1 MGGIYARAEGLPEE
15 IWKAIY
21 FHYLPVG
28 VEADAPPSRA
38 QLGKAAITWAAV
50 SLADKLDTIV
60 GLFAASEK
68 PTGSRDAYGLRR
80 AAHGFFKIL
89 VDLPDFAGRSVRPM
103 VGSLLTKAQEAYGEW
118 SDTNLEGLYNFMT
131 ERLAFVLE
139 SRGFDIRNVRAVTSG
154 RHPKDIRPAD
164 ELQKLKVLPE
174 FSTTPDFQALAVAFK
189 RAKNI
194 ITRELNQPLLHY
206 ELSHEF
212 LEALTEPAETALL
225 AEIETRRP
233 IIEQAVVEGTGFRE
247 AFAEAARFKPA
258 VDRFFDEVLVMSPD
272 PQVRDRR
279 LSLVRKLVS
288 LILKLADI
296 SEIVTEEAKQA

>member
-1 MGGIYARAEGLPEE
+1 
-15 IWKAIY
+15 
-21 FHYLPVG
+21 
-28 VEADAPPSRA
+28 
-38 QLGKAAITWAAV
+38 
-50 SLADKLDTIV
+50 
-60 GLFAASEK
+60 
-68 PTGSRDAYGLRR
+68 
-80 AAHGFFKIL
+80 
-89 VDLPDFAGRSVRPM
+89 
-103 VGSLLTKAQEAYGEW
+103 
-118 SDTNLEGLYNFMT
+118 
-131 ERLAFVLE
+131 LAFVLE

-194 ITRELNQPLLHY
+194 TRDVNESLRRYQVPPEY
-206 ELSHEF
+206 F
-212 LEALTEPAETALL
+212 EALTEPAETALL

-233 IIEQAVVEGTGFRE
+233 IIERAVIEGTGFRE

-279 LSLVRKLVS
+279 LSLVWKLVS

-296 SEIVTEEAKQA
+296 SEIVTEEAKKA